1 MLKNQ
6 EKEHD
11 NKLFTLDVIRSFNM
25 ADQLG
30 SDETSFLPY
39 GTNSYVIYQIY
50 IDEQEKER
58 QHMLKHDLFRSI
70 DDFCRRNLFL
80 FYYAVFFNTNGEL
93 CVILSLIHILIKG
106 KIATHAAAAAPFKSF
121 PPAEKY

>member
-1 MLKNQ
+1 MDLATLKQVMDDIVVLKNQ

-50 IDEQEKER
+50 IDEQKR
-58 QHMLKHDLFRSI
+58 T
-70 DDFCRRNLFL
+70 
-80 FYYAVFFNTNGEL
+80 A
-93 CVILSLIHILIKG
+93 
-106 KIATHAAAAAPFKSF
+106 AHAQA
-121 PPAEKY
+121 

>member
-1 MLKNQ
+1 MYKRQ
-6 EKEHD
+6 
-11 NKLFTLDVIRSFNM
+11 DVIRSFNM

-70 DDFCRRNLFL
+70 CLLYTSR
-80 FYYAVFFNTNGEL
+80 
-93 CVILSLIHILIKG
+93 CV
-106 KIATHAAAAAPFKSF
+106 
-121 PPAEKY
+121 